1 MKKMTR
7 KEIIES
13 LKEIRN
19 ITLNSKQ
26 VEDILPEVYEYFL
39 HVFRFM
45 ENELKDFQK
54 GKYFINLRFL
64 PDRVTFTIGKD
75 IQQLPNAAHWI
86 EDRWDVF
93 KTEELAA
100 LLKVAYVYE

>member
-1 MKKMTR
+1 MTR
-7 KEIIES
+7 KEMIEN

-26 VEDILPEVYEYFL
+26 LEDVLPEVYEYFL

-54 GKYFINLRFL
+54 GKYFINLHFL
-64 PDRVTFTIGKD
+64 PDRVTFTVGKD
-75 IQQLPNAAHWI
+75 AQRLANEPYWI
-86 EDRWDVF
+86 EDRWDIF

-100 LLKVAYVYE
+100 LLKVTK

>member
-1 MKKMTR
+1 MTR
-7 KEIIES
+7 EKMIGA

-26 VEDILPEVYEYFL
+26 VEDVLPEVYEYFL

-45 ENELKDFQK
+45 EDELKDFQK

-64 PDRVTFTIGKD
+64 PDRVTFTVGKD
-75 IQQLPNAAHWI
+75 SQRLTNEPYWI
-86 EDRWDVF
+86 EDRWDIF

-100 LLKVAYVYE
+100 LLKVAK